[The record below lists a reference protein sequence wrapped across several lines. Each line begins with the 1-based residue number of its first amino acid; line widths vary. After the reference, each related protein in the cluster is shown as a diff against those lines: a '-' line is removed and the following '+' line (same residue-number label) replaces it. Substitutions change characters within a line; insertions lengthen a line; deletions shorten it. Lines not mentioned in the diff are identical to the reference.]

1 MSTSKHPNQP
11 EWGEGEGPPDDLERN
26 PGIGQSRGL
35 DAGPG
40 GFEDIE
46 GESTV
51 EGDTANNTTPQGGIK
66 VGDWGRTNPPAS
78 ARRD

>member
-1 MSTSKHPNQP
+1 MSTSKHPNRP

-35 DAGPG
+35 TTG
-40 GFEDIE
+40 GGAIEDIE
-46 GESTV
+46 ADSTV

-66 VGDWGRTNPPAS
+66 IDDWGRAN
-78 ARRD
+78 R

>member
-11 EWGEGEGPPDDLERN
+11 EWGEGDGPPDDLERN

-35 DAGPG
+35 TTG
-40 GFEDIE
+40 GGEFEDIA
-46 GESTV
+46 GDSTV

-66 VGDWGRTNPPAS
+66 VDDWGRTS
-78 ARRD
+78 K